1 MEFASESATM
11 SDLVDLVNCPECG
24 VKLRVKRG
32 TERIKC
38 SQCTKKFK
46 RVLIDSTSRHPSEIS
61 SLRQSMAPPL
71 PTESLGDEIHI
82 RGGFFSFIWAT
93 YARTHSTLP
102 RFFGFIFGFLLIPTL
117 SFLKP
122 LCGISTMISALG
134 AAFGVFVISTML
146 LIAIASYRYLFLKQ
160 RKISPEHRS
169 WLSATI
175 CFLGIIISSLAIV
188 SIAEKFGP
196 DDGLLVKLVPQFKK
210 EQVRLL
216 GDLAT
221 STVSSSSESTDSDA
235 SDGFATTDSSADE
248 VAAILSED
256 HSATVSDE
264 TAVTTHLDQI
274 NQGSNKSNGVEI
286 ADYGA
291 EATSKSTKKLSST
304 THENEGASGAKTESG
319 FGEVIAEGVGATAEE
334 ALKDAYRN
342 AVRQVVGAVVDAETL
357 IENDELIEETILTYS
372 DGFINDYEEL
382 AGSKKVKDG
391 LHRIKIKAQVERRN
405 VLAKLKAANV
415 TIKEVDG
422 KGLFAEAVT
431 QLDAEKDAAVMLQ
444 KQFEGFPQSC
454 ITAVVVGEPK
464 IIETNVDGAVVRFLV
479 QVEPDVKAYKVFS
492 ARILPVL
499 DKLATNKGDFTA
511 LFKRD
516 ARSKLPVFDAV
527 NRVGVPCELMASWI
541 PRAFDGAGSS
551 FPRWKENTLTFAVA
565 SNRNSAG
572 DRIEYTAY
580 QLDPSLQYILA
591 GLASRRGMGKLT
603 LLDSNSDSVTTE
615 RFELAGGNGR
625 GNDAAFA
632 GTLMS
637 AFGSPNGSRSD
648 LYELGLTVYSQQQG
662 TETESARKAAC
673 LFIASPTFFAT
684 RTNNLAHLPQLS
696 IPIDLSLSLD
706 ELKSVKDA
714 KVEITFDE

>member
-1 MEFASESATM
+1 M

-38 SQCTKKFK
+38 SQCAKRFK
-46 RVLIDSTSRHPSEIS
+46 RVLIDPTSRHPSEIS

-71 PTESLGDEIHI
+71 PTESLGDEIQI
-82 RGGFFSFIWAT
+82 PGGFFSFIWAA

-122 LCGISTMISALG
+122 LCGISTMMSALG
-134 AAFGVFVISTML
+134 AAFALFVISTML
-146 LIAIASYRYLFLKQ
+146 LIATASYRYLFLKQ

-188 SIAEKFGP
+188 STAEKFGP

-216 GDLAT
+216 GDLAS

-235 SDGFATTDSSADE
+235 SDGVATTDSSADE
-248 VAAILSED
+248 VAAILTED
-256 HSATVSDE
+256 DSATVSNE
-264 TAVTTHLDQI
+264 TAATIPPNRTNLKNTDTSTDH
-274 NQGSNKSNGVEI
+274 EI
-286 ADYGA
+286 IAGA
-291 EATSKSTKKLSST
+291 
-304 THENEGASGAKTESG
+304 TESKPKPTK
-319 FGEVIAEGVGATAEE
+319 ELSRATRDKEDASDASSDVKSSQVIAEGVGATAEE

-357 IENDELIEETILTYS
+357 ITNDEVIDDKVLTYS
-372 DGFINDYEEL
+372 GGFIKDYEEV
-382 AGSKKVKDG
+382 AGSKKVESS
-391 LHRIKIKAQVERRN
+391 LHRIKIKARVERGN
-405 VLAKLKAANV
+405 VIAKLRSANV
-415 TIKEVDG
+415 TVKEVDG

-431 QLDAEKDAAVMLQ
+431 QLDAEKDAAAMLQ

-454 ITAVVVGEPK
+454 ITAVVVGEPE
-464 IIETNVDGAVVRFLV
+464 IIEKNVDGAVVRFLV

-516 ARSKLPVFDAV
+516 AQSKLPVFDAV
-527 NRVGVPCELMASWI
+527 NRVGGPCELMASWI

-551 FPRWKENTLTFAVA
+551 LPRWKENTLTFAVA

-591 GLASRRGMGKLT
+591 GLASRRGIGKLT
-603 LLDSNSDSVTTE
+603 LLDANSDSVTTE

-625 GNDAAFA
+625 GNDADFA

-637 AFGSPNGSRSD
+637 AFGSPYGDTSTM
-648 LYELGLTVYSQQQG
+648 YEMGLTLRDPDSG
-662 TETESARKAAC
+662 IDIESNRKAR
-673 LFIASPTFFAT
+673 LFMLSPTFFENE
-684 RTNNLAHLPQLS
+684 TNNLAHLPQLS

-706 ELKSVKDA
+706 ELKSVQDA

>member
-1 MEFASESATM
+1 M

-46 RVLIDSTSRHPSEIS
+46 RVLIDPTSRHPSEIS

-71 PTESLGDEIHI
+71 PTESLGDEIQI

-134 AAFGVFVISTML
+134 AAFALFVISTML

-248 VAAILSED
+248 VAAILTED
-256 HSATVSDE
+256 DSATVSDE
-264 TAVTTHLDQI
+264 TAATI
-274 NQGSNKSNGVEI
+274 PSNRTNLKNTDTSTDHEI
-286 ADYGA
+286 IAGA
-291 EATSKSTKKLSST
+291 
-304 THENEGASGAKTESG
+304 TESKPKPTK
-319 FGEVIAEGVGATAEE
+319 ELSRATRDKEDASDASSDVKSSQVIAEGVGATAEE

-357 IENDELIEETILTYS
+357 ITNDEVIDDKVLTYS
-372 DGFINDYEEL
+372 GGFIKDYEEV
-382 AGSKKVKDG
+382 AGSKKVESS
-391 LHRIKIKAQVERRN
+391 LHRIKIKARVERGN
-405 VLAKLKAANV
+405 VIAKLRSANITV
-415 TIKEVDG
+415 KEVNG

-431 QLDAEKDAAVMLQ
+431 KLEAEKDAAALLE

-454 ITAVVVGEPK
+454 ITVTVIDEPVIEEKTAEKAKVKFAVQ
-464 IIETNVDGAVVRFLV
+464 I
-479 QVEPDVKAYKVFS
+479 EPDQKAYKAFS
-492 ARILPVL
+492 ERLVLVL
-499 DKLATNKGDFTA
+499 DKLSTEKGEFTVKYEKERADFLLSTSDSLEEWMPKLFVSSQRSNKEWKADQVTI
-511 LFKRD
+511 
-516 ARSKLPVFDAV
+516 VVAV
-527 NRVGVPCELMASWI
+527 NRT
-541 PRAFDGAGSS
+541 
-551 FPRWKENTLTFAVA
+551 K
-565 SNRNSAG
+565 SAESI
-572 DRIEYTAY
+572 DYKY
-580 QLDPSLQYILA
+580 FSLDPSLEKVLRSVA
-591 GLASRRGMGKLT
+591 FRSAECKLQ
-603 LLDSNSDSVTTE
+603 LLDADGEIMVTDRFNPFDKYSPLVTT
-615 RFELAGGNGR
+615 AGGNGHTELIGR
-625 GNDAAFA
+625 DRLAYY
-632 GTLMS
+632 
-637 AFGSPNGSRSD
+637 RE
-648 LYELGLTVYSQQQG
+648 YEYKLSIV
-662 TETESARKAAC
+662 
-673 LFIASPTFFAT
+673 FIAPVFGDTTEVATQLTFARPLT
-684 RTNNLAHLPQLS
+684 
-696 IPIDLSLSLD
+696 LSLD

>member
-1 MEFASESATM
+1 M

-134 AAFGVFVISTML
+134 AAFALFVISTML

-188 SIAEKFGP
+188 STAEKFGP

-248 VAAILSED
+248 VAAILTED
-256 HSATVSDE
+256 DSATVSDE
-264 TAVTTHLDQI
+264 TAATTHLDQI

-304 THENEGASGAKTESG
+304 THQNEGASGAKTESG

-357 IENDELIEETILTYS
+357 ITNDEVIDDKVLTYS
-372 DGFINDYEEL
+372 GGFIKDYEEV
-382 AGSKKVKDG
+382 AGSKKVESS
-391 LHRIKIKAQVERRN
+391 LHRIKIKARVERGN
-405 VLAKLKAANV
+405 VIAKLRSANITV
-415 TIKEVDG
+415 KEVNG

-431 QLDAEKDAAVMLQ
+431 KLEAEKDAAALLQ

-454 ITAVVVGEPK
+454 ITAT
-464 IIETNVDGAVVRFLV
+464 IIGKPDIVTKTDEKVTVEITV
-479 QVEPDVKAYKVFS
+479 QIEPDLKAYKAF
-492 ARILPVL
+492 ADKLIPIL
-499 DKLATNKGDFTA
+499 DKLAKDKGEFTA
-511 LFKRD
+511 KFIGESGNAAAQDELYPVGESGRRD
-516 ARSKLPVFDAV
+516 YHSAIVEDWMPKAYWGQRRDKERPV
-527 NRVGVPCELMASWI
+527 
-541 PRAFDGAGSS
+541 
-551 FPRWKENTLTFAVA
+551 TLAVA
-565 SNRNSAG
+565 INRTNLA
-572 DRIEYTAY
+572 DRIEYRY
-580 QLDPSLQYILA
+580 YILD
-591 GLASRRGMGKLT
+591 ASVEPVLKAIAARSSVSCKLQLLNSNGENIITDRFKDLEHWRNNRGH
-603 LLDSNSDSVTTE
+603 
-615 RFELAGGNGR
+615 
-625 GNDAAFA
+625 NDPYVA
-632 GTLMS
+632 
-637 AFGSPNGSRSD
+637 SPIFVNGSINYMILSPVFLIESGGYLCQKKTLKFARS
-648 LYELGLTVYSQQQG
+648 LT
-662 TETESARKAAC
+662 
-673 LFIASPTFFAT
+673 
-684 RTNNLAHLPQLS
+684 
-696 IPIDLSLSLD
+696 LSLD